1 MTPRARRIYWRQ
13 VTRLQLQLQGKY
25 AKAIKIILDRK
36 LSEFIDNYRNDR
48 SLGKVGA
55 WNEELLALYKM
66 LYTETV
72 LTFARF
78 QYRRMRT
85 LSTKATMNFNAV
97 WTQEVNEWLALYGLE
112 LVTTV
117 TGNFEQAIRD
127 IINAKI
133 QEGVKEGYGM
143 DVVTN
148 NILQGIREYGSR
160 TSFWAQRIART
171 ETMRAQNLG
180 HMKGA
185 QAHEFVVVKEWI
197 AAKDSRTRRIERKDE
212 FDHWVLDGQQREMDE
227 PFFQRGRT
235 GQEATAMQ
243 PGDAQAPAAF
253 TINCRCTIAFEP
265 KRDARGRLIKKQ

>member
-1 MTPRARRIYWRQ
+1 MQ
-13 VTRLQLQLQGKY
+13 LRLQAKY
-25 AKAIKIILDRK
+25 AKAIKQILDRK
-36 LSEFIDNYRNDR
+36 LSEFIDNYSKDR
-48 SLGKVGA
+48 TLGRSGG
-55 WNEELLALYKM
+55 WNEELLTLYKM

-72 LTFARF
+72 LTFARY
-78 QYRRMRT
+78 QYRRLRDI
-85 LSTKATMNFNAV
+85 STKATMNYNLV
-97 WTQEVNEWLALYGLE
+97 WTQEVNEWLGLYGLE

-117 TGNFEQAIRD
+117 TGNFEQQIRD

-133 QEGVKEGYGM
+133 QEGVEQGYGM

-197 AAKDSRTRRIERKDE
+197 AAKDNRTRRIERKDE

-235 GQEATAMQ
+235 GQEATAQQ

-253 TINCRCTIAFEP
+253 TINCRCTVAFEP
-265 KRDARGRLIKKQ
+265 KRDARGRLIRKQ